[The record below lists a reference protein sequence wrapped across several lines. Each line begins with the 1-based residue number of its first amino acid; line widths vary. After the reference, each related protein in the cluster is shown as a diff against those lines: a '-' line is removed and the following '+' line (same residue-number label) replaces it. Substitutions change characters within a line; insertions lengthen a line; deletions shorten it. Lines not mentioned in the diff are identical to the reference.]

1 MYNVGDLIELKIEKM
16 VYEGYGLAHLDYA
29 DSNKFVFFVENACDG
44 DIVKAQITRIK
55 KNYGYAVVKE
65 IIEPSKFRV
74 KPFCHIHNACG
85 GCQWQHI
92 SYEHQLEIK
101 NKIVKDILSKA
112 LKKEVKVEPTI
123 PSPNV
128 DVYRY
133 KIQMPVSQTKN
144 SKRFLIGYYKKQS
157 HEIVNIKYCPIQP
170 DIINKITEKIR
181 EQANNFNLEAYS
193 EKSHKGEL
201 RHIIFRASESLNEIL
216 ICFVVNNIK
225 VLKPLNDLAHYL
237 FDEFKQIKG
246 ISVNFNANK
255 TNVILGDITQ
265 NILGDDIYKEKLG
278 DITYLISPDSFFQVN
293 PKSFKNILDTVKNEI
308 SERIKKPDILDAYS
322 GVGSFGLYL
331 SDISNEITCVEEVK
345 SACDNAKIACKL
357 NNIENVEIIN
367 GDAQDI
373 FKELINKNK
382 KYDVII
388 LDPPR
393 KGCSKES
400 LDFCSKLTDKY
411 IVYVSCN
418 PNSLARDLIILNEYG
433 FELTFAQTADMFCN
447 TYHVETI
454 AVIEKKHNLR

>member
-1 MYNVGDLIELKIEKM
+1 MYKIGDLIELKIEKM
-16 VYEGYGLAHLDYA
+16 VYEGYGLAHINSLD
-29 DSNKFVFFVENACDG
+29 DNNFVFFVENACDG
-44 DIVKAQITRIK
+44 DVVTAQITKLK

-74 KPFCHIHNACG
+74 KPFCPLHNACG

-92 SYEHQLEIK
+92 NYEHQLEIK
-101 NKIVKDILSKA
+101 NEIVKDILSKE
-112 LKKEVKVEPTI
+112 LKKEVTVESTL
-123 PSPNV
+123 PSPNINI
-128 DVYRY
+128 YRY

-144 SKRFLIGYYKKQS
+144 SKRFLIGYYKKKS
-157 HEIVNIKYCPIQP
+157 HEIVNIKHCPVQP
-170 DIINKITEKIR
+170 DIINKIIEKIR
-181 EQANNFNLEAYS
+181 ELAKDFKVEAYS

-201 RHIIFRASESLNEIL
+201 RHIIFRVSRSFNEIL
-216 ICFVVNNIK
+216 ICFVVNNDVIS
-225 VLKPLNDLAHYL
+225 KPLNNLAHYL
-237 FDEFKQIKG
+237 FDGFEQIKG
-246 ISVNFNANK
+246 ISINFNTKK
-255 TNVILGDITQ
+255 TNVILGNITQ
-265 NILGDDIYKEKLG
+265 NMLGSDIYKEKLG

-293 PKSFKNILDTVKNEI
+293 PESFRNILDTVKKEI
-308 SERIKKPDILDAYS
+308 SKRIKNSYILDAYS

-331 SDISNEITCVEEVK
+331 SDIASKITCVEEVK
-345 SACDNAKIACKL
+345 NACDNAKNACEL
-357 NNIENVEIIN
+357 NNIKNIEIIN

-400 LDFCSKLTDKY
+400 LDFCNKLTDKI

-418 PNSLARDLIILNEYG
+418 PNSLARDLTILKEYG
-433 FELTFAQTADMFCN
+433 FELTFAQTVDMFCN

-454 AVIEKKHNLR
+454 AVVEKKHNLG